1 MTEAI
6 TGGETI
12 GCDLGDKTSEICIL
26 LPDGSLQRPPPVKTT
41 RVAMREFFTRAP
53 AHVVIETG
61 THSRWMNELLKELGH
76 RVTVA
81 NPRRVKLISA
91 SDSKRDR
98 TDAELL
104 ARLGRADEKLLAP
117 IEHRAT
123 QAQADLAVAKARD
136 ALVRC
141 RTALVNQARGMVKA
155 FGERL
160 PKCAAENFHRKAK
173 EHIPD
178 ALKPALKPIFRTLAE
193 LEKQIKAHDKTLE
206 KMSKRYGEIE
216 ALTQVNGVGILTG
229 LVYMLTIDDKTR
241 FKKSRTAGAF
251 IGLRPRQDQ
260 SGDSDKQ
267 LRITKAGD
275 PFLRRLLVGSANY
288 MLGPFGTDSDL
299 RRWGLE
305 LAKRGGKNAKKRATV
320 AVARKLAVLLHRLW
334 VTGEAYEPIGYGKKG
349 QPAIAA

>member
-1 MTEAI
+1 MTTAI
-6 TGGETI
+6 TSGETI

-26 LPDGSLQRPPPVKTT
+26 SADGTMQRPEPVKTT
-41 RVAMREFFTRAP
+41 RAAMRAFFTRAP

-61 THSRWMNELLKELGH
+61 THSRWMSELLKELGH

-91 SDSKRDR
+91 SDSKQDR

-104 ARLGRADEKLLAP
+104 ARLGRADEMLLAP
-117 IEHRAT
+117 IEHRAE

-136 ALVRC
+136 VLVRC
-141 RTALVNQARGMVKA
+141 RTKLVNQARGMVKA

-160 PKCAAENFHRKAK
+160 PKCAAENFHRSARDY
-173 EHIPD
+173 IPEV
-178 ALKPALKPIFRTLAE
+178 LRPALKPIFRTLAE

-206 KMSKRYGEIE
+206 RMSERYPEVE
-216 ALTQVNGVGILTG
+216 ALTQVNGVGLLTA

-251 IGLRPRQDQ
+251 IGLRPRKDQ

-288 MLGPFGTDSDL
+288 TLGPFGTDSDL

-305 LAKRGGKNAKKRATV
+305 LARRGGKNAKKRATV

-334 VTGEAYEPIGYGKKG
+334 VTGEVYQPLGYGK
-349 QPAIAA
+349 IAEAQQAA